1 MAQMTLTDALNDLRS
16 AEQALHR
23 FEQQYWLSSDVFY
36 ELYTQGKLDN
46 GEHLEEFAEWIG
58 HYRMKLKREKALKH
72 FSRQRIEQLQQEAE
86 GGMIHLLPQE
96 PVLEV
101 A

>member
-1 MAQMTLTDALNDLRS
+1 
-16 AEQALHR
+16 
-23 FEQQYWLSSDVFY
+23 
-36 ELYTQGKLDN
+36 
-46 GEHLEEFAEWIG
+46 
-58 HYRMKLKREKALKH
+58 MKLKREKALKH

>member
-1 MAQMTLTDALNDLRS
+1 MEGLSLSHVLDDLRS

-23 FEQQYWLSSDVFY
+23 FEQRYWLSSEVFY
-36 ELYTQGKLDN
+36 ELYTQGELDN
-46 GEHLEEFAEWIG
+46 GEYVEEFAEWVG
-58 HYRMKLKREKALKH
+58 HYKLKLKREKALQH
-72 FSRQRIEQLQQEAE
+72 FSRQRIEQLRQQAHGET
-86 GGMIHLLPQE
+86 IDLLPQE